1 MINLDPAEISQ
12 CRWMRLD
19 EFLQTQNH
27 PLITAVLSWSY
38 GLEGAEGAA
47 GCVLFIICVFCHTY
61 CICCICFK
69 LTITNTSILQMTF
82 DWPFESCVRRMW
94 QCHFC

>member
-47 GCVLFIICVFCHTY
+47 ACAEGLGAGQPAPLVEMIFSVMRKTLM
-61 CICCICFK
+61 
-69 LTITNTSILQMTF
+69 TIFLVSFQEGALVN
-82 DWPFESCVRRMW
+82 
-94 QCHFC
+94 

>member
-1 MINLDPAEISQ
+1 
-12 CRWMRLD
+12 MRLD

-47 GCVLFIICVFCHTY
+47 ACAEGWGAGQPAAPLVEMIEAGVQWPGREPYPTY
-61 CICCICFK
+61 FAAAARS
-69 LTITNTSILQMTF
+69 TG
-82 DWPFESCVRRMW
+82 E
-94 QCHFC
+94 